1 MGAVKAE
8 HERICKNERVIRYP
22 SHFETVLRTVGTR
35 KRYVAEK
42 KASFLCR
49 RVSFAL
55 TDNRFAV
62 FRPKMTRNLCA
73 PIQ

>member
-1 MGAVKAE
+1 MGAVKTE
-8 HERICKNERVIRYP
+8 YEQNCKNERMIRYP

-49 RVSFAL
+49 RVCFAL

-62 FRPKMTRNLCA
+62 VRPKMT
-73 PIQ
+73 